1 MVEGESPANRWIR
14 EYNAQLM
21 SFDELA
27 DKIAGYKF
35 KERQGEASRPTM
47 GRALDYKN
55 ADYEPGTFDDVYQA
69 RAFGLLT
76 KQEMETILERIDQ
89 AASSDQAEPTTNP
102 PIGYQR
108 PR

>member
-1 MVEGESPANRWIR
+1 MVEGESPAGRWIR
-14 EYNAQLM
+14 EYNAQLI
-21 SFDELA
+21 SFDDLA

-35 KERQGEASRPTM
+35 KEREGEADKPTM

-76 KQEMETILERIDQ
+76 KQEMQTILERIDQ
-89 AASSDQAEPTTNP
+89 AAASSDQAESPN
-102 PIGYQR
+102 
-108 PR
+108 

>member
-1 MVEGESPANRWIR
+1 MVEGESPAGRWVR

-21 SFDELA
+21 SLDELA

-35 KERQGEASRPTM
+35 KERKGEGSEPTM

-55 ADYEPGTFDDVYQA
+55 ADYEAGTFDDVYQA

-76 KQEMETILERIDQ
+76 KQEMETILDRVEKA
-89 AASSDQAEPTTNP
+89 AASSDQAESAD
-102 PIGYQR
+102 
-108 PR
+108 

>member
-21 SFDELA
+21 SFDELV

-35 KERQGEASRPTM
+35 KERQGEASQPTM

-69 RAFGLLT
+69 RAFGLIT

-89 AASSDQAEPTTNP
+89 AASSDQAEPATKPT
-102 PIGYQR
+102 IGYQR
-108 PR
+108 PG